1 MKIKKIFGIT
11 CHTALIAES
20 VAKHSVSGCISRS
33 RNKCGT
39 TVAAILSIAILPLLS
54 ACSEYDL
61 QGINPQEYY
70 TSHPIANKVE
80 VRHQLVSLE
89 FVGSSNNLVDNYS
102 DIFFEQIGKIKPN
115 SVAAI
120 TLEVTDKVSHNHQQ
134 MQYIKNLLRKSGY
147 TVPIKVSVGT
157 AELPKNGALIDFTY
171 AAVIQPDCP
180 DWKRSPVT
188 TYSNTLP
195 ANFGCASTVNL
206 GLMIDNPRDLIL
218 GQDSR
223 ISGTERS
230 SKVLSDY
237 RAGMDIAAGAAT
249 SSAST
254 AP

>member
-20 VAKHSVSGCISRS
+20 VAKHSVSGCISRYL
-33 RNKCGT
+33 NKCGT
-39 TVAAILSIAILPLLS
+39 TVAATLGIAILPLLS

-61 QGINPQEYY
+61 QGIDPQEYY
-70 TSHPIANKVE
+70 TSHPIENKV
-80 VRHQLVSLE
+80 VIRHALLKVQFDKELNIL
-89 FVGSSNNLVDNYS
+89 S
-102 DIFFEQIGKIKPN
+102 DSDG
-115 SVAAI
+115 
-120 TLEVTDKVSHNHQQ
+120 DKLSHNLKTINPHAVEAINLQLGPGIKNQ
-134 MQYIKNLLRKSGY
+134 NQRVQYIRKILHKSGHDLP
-147 TVPIKVSVGT
+147 VKLIPQEKMGAGT
-157 AELPKNGALIDFTY
+157 MIIDITY

-206 GLMIDNPRDLIL
+206 GLMIDNPRDLIR

-237 RAGMDIAAGAAT
+237 RAGVDIAAGAAT

-254 AP
+254 SP